1 MQEHTN
7 DNFINALK
15 IKEHVKYQF
24 KYCPYCGEK
33 DSFIFNDI
41 KIFQCSKCKRTYFTN
56 PSSAVGVII
65 ETPNGIVFV
74 ERGIEPKKGYIDMPG
89 GFCEPYERAE
99 ETAVREVLEE
109 TNIKLNDIRF
119 LMSGYNEYIYDGIMY
134 VTTDIFFYS
143 KLDYIPNTAPNDDA
157 SKVIFIKREDID
169 FEKIAFESAKE
180 AFSYYIKNF

>member
-1 MQEHTN
+1 MQEHT
-7 DNFINALK
+7 DYHFINALK
-15 IKEHVKYQF
+15 IKEHVKHQF

-41 KIFQCSKCKRTYFTN
+41 KIFKCSKCQRTYFTN
-56 PSSAVGVII
+56 PASAVGVII
-65 ETPNGIVFV
+65 ETPIGIVFV
-74 ERGIEPKKGYIDMPG
+74 ERKFEPKKGYIDTPG

-99 ETAVREVLEE
+99 DTAVREIWEE
-109 TNIKLNDIRF
+109 TSIKLDYVNF

-143 KLDYIPNTAPNDDA
+143 KLDYIPNVNPNDDA

-169 FEKIAFESAKE
+169 FEKIAFKSSKESL
-180 AFSYYIKNF
+180 SYYMKNF